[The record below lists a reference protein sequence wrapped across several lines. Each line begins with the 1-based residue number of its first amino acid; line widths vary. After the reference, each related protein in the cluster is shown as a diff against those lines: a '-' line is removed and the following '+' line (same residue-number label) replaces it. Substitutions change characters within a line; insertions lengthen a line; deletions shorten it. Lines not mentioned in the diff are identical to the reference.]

1 MTASQPVP
9 EYNGRHPHYLLLER
23 AKKAAAKDERERVL
37 EEMFEFIDFNHSCP
51 LDYVTCQRIKKYGES
66 LRGGEQR

>member
-1 MTASQPVP
+1 MFAET
-9 EYNGRHPHYLLLER
+9 
-23 AKKAAAKDERERVL
+23 AAKAERERVL